1 MLEQE
6 KKYKKPVFGLKMGLK
21 GLTLRHF
28 GLKGLILRPQK
39 QGWLKRL
46 DFKPPQLSEGPPKSK
61 EGFLVVVKV
70 LQGGNLSPISVEN
83 DIHSNIILSI
93 FFSER
98 GSGKK
103 MRHN

>member
-21 GLTLRHF
+21 GLTLRLF

-46 DFKPPQLSEGPPKSK
+46 DFKPPQLSE
-61 EGFLVVVKV
+61 V
-70 LQGGNLSPISVEN
+70 NLSAYECQQFLEKLPAIASVM
-83 DIHSNIILSI
+83 
-93 FFSER
+93 
-98 GSGKK
+98 KK
-103 MRHN
+103 LYP